1 MMTVNVAGPRTRR
14 RALRDGAALAL
25 GLALG
30 PAARGAGSPGFPNRP
45 ITLLVPWPAGGG
57 TDLAMRVLAE
67 AASHHLRQ
75 RVAVDNR
82 AGAAGTLAMPALQQ
96 AAPDGY
102 TLAQM
107 PQTVF
112 RAPYTQRVLWDPI
125 RDTTPI
131 LQLTGTTFSLVV
143 AQDSPIQRVDDLFEA
158 ARRLPEGGLTVASS
172 GVGTTPHLAID
183 GLMRERQL
191 AYTHVPYKGVAEL
204 ALAVASGQV
213 RAGVGSTGFGPLVE
227 QGKLRLLATFSAHRS
242 KRWPQVPTLKEL
254 GYGVVATSP
263 YGLAG
268 PRGLPEPVVR
278 VLHEA
283 FRTAMQDP
291 AYVAELAKH
300 DQELAYL
307 GPRDYAQSMQDI
319 YAEEKRVVERLGLQ
333 RAPGG

>member
-1 MMTVNVAGPRTRR
+1 MKTVNTRGASSR
-14 RALRDGAALAL
+14 RALLRGGTALGL

-30 PAARGAGSPGFPNRP
+30 RAVASPAFPQRP

-67 AASHHLRQ
+67 AAAQHLKQ
-75 RVAVDNR
+75 RVLIDNR
-82 AGAAGTLAMPALQQ
+82 AGAGGTLAMPALQM
-96 AAPDGY
+96 AVPDGH

-112 RAPYTQRVLWDPI
+112 RAPHTQKVLWDPI

-143 AQDSPIQRVDDLFEA
+143 AQDSPIQRVEDLFET
-158 ARRLPEGGLTVASS
+158 ARRLGDGGLTVASS
-172 GVGTTPHLAID
+172 GVGTTPHLVID
-183 GLMRERQL
+183 GLMRDRQL
-191 AYTHVPYKGVAEL
+191 RYTHVPYKGVAEL

-227 QGKLRLLATFSAHRS
+227 QGKLRLLATFSPHRS

-268 PRGLPEPVVR
+268 PRGVPEAAVR
-278 VLHEA
+278 ILHEA
-283 FRTAMQDP
+283 FRAAMQEP
-291 AYVAELAKH
+291 AYIAELAKH

-307 GPRDYAQSMQDI
+307 GPRDYAQSMQDT
-319 YAEEKRVVERLGLQ
+319 YAEEKRVVERLGLGK
-333 RAPGG
+333 APGG